1 MRKTAKE
8 YALELFEKYMDFV
21 PYSNKYRQKVK
32 FLAKSAVDECIKYA
46 ETFGDVT
53 LQDVD
58 YFNEV
63 KEEIDLL

>member
-1 MRKTAKE
+1 MKLTAKE
-8 YALELFEKYMDFV
+8 YAKELFEKYMYFV
-21 PYSNKYRQKVK
+21 PYTNKYRQEVK

-58 YFNEV
+58 YFNGV
-63 KEEIDLL
+63 KKEIDLL